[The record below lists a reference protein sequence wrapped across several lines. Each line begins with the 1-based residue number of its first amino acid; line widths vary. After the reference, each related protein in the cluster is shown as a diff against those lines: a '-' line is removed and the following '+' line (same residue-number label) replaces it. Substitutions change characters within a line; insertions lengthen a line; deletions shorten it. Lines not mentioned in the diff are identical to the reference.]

1 MNGSVK
7 LSGVSK
13 RFGEGHTAVQALCDV
28 SFEIPGGAMA
38 VVAGPSGSGKTT
50 LLNVTGVLEQP
61 DVGRVEIG
69 GEDLAAEPERVVSRF
84 RRAHLGFV
92 FQQFNL
98 LRDLTAGENIELPLV
113 LNGVPPQSRE
123 PRVKELL
130 ERLGLPRRAN
140 AFPIELSAGEQQ
152 RVAIARAVAHRP
164 SLILADE
171 PTANLDSANARAVV
185 ELLVELHREEQ
196 ITVLLATHDP
206 LVIEI
211 VKARIFL
218 RDGRVERIE
227 GLPRS

>member
-1 MNGSVK
+1 MSSSVK

-69 GEDLAAEPERVVSRF
+69 GEDLADEPERVASRF

-98 LRDLTAGENIELPLV
+98 LRDLTAAENIELPLV

-140 AFPIELSAGEQQ
+140 AFPVELSAGEQQ

-211 VKARIFL
+211 VEARIFL